1 MIKKVNVSGN
11 EYMLFVTESKPKG
24 YKLSVVTTADQPYRI
39 IRNKQFPKDTSM
51 VDVEVWAME
60 ILSQIKN

>member
-1 MIKKVNVSGN
+1 MIKKVNVSGS

-24 YKLSVVTTADQPYRI
+24 YRLSAVTTQGHPYRV
-39 IRNKQFPKDTSM
+39 IRDKKFPRETSIQY
-51 VDVEVWAME
+51 VEDWATE